1 MLDTRT
7 IELSRNLEGKAKI
20 EYGFS
25 LVSEFEK
32 LEQEGHIKI
41 IDKKLDTNIGILTV
55 DTFYEGKKK
64 AQKSRYR
71 PKGYRK
77 GNTFFFALG
86 GVSGTLSI
94 KNRTVFI
101 EPDVFLKC
109 ELWKYT
115 WNVEKYRTN
124 WYATAK
130 YKGTKI
136 FMHRLIKGCMNGEKA
151 IEGMDIDHINHNGL
165 DNRLKNI
172 RITTRQEN
180 VDNKDTVP
188 WIKHNKE
195 TDMYELEDYIII
207 ENYFYYKLFDIKV
220 NVSRPEPMEDLIEL
234 QQKAIEYYKELERAN
249 EELENNPMFIK
260 WCKGDF
266 TDGLEKY
273 LESNYAKNIEGLEEL
288 KD

>member
-77 GNTFFFALG
+77 GNMFFFVLG

-101 EPDVFLKC
+101 EPDIFLKC

-115 WNVEKYRTN
+115 WNVEQYNTN
-124 WYATAK
+124 WYATTK
-130 YKGTKI
+130 DKGKKI
-136 FMHRLIKGCMNGEKA
+136 FMHRLIKSGLYGNES
-151 IEGMDIDHINHNGL
+151 IEGKDIDHIGHYGL
-165 DNRLKNI
+165 DNRLEHI
-172 RITTRQEN
+172 RKATRQEN
-180 VDNKDTVP
+180 IDNKDAIQE
-188 WIKHNKE
+188 IKQNKV
-195 TDMYELEDYIII
+195 TKMYYLDDMISE
-207 ENYFYYKLFDIKV
+207 ENYLYYDLFDIKI
-220 NVSRPEPMEDLIEL
+220 NIERPEPMKDLIEL
-234 QQKAIEYYKELERAN
+234 QQKVIEYYKELDRAN
-249 EELENNPMFIK
+249 EKLENNPLYLK
-260 WCKGDF
+260 WINGEVD
-266 TDGLEKY
+266 DELEAY
-273 LESNYAKNIEGLEEL
+273 LERNFEKNNQRDIL
-288 KD
+288 KP